1 MRKFII
7 ISVTLAGLGMATPS
21 WADRWDD
28 RDRPP
33 AGYCDEGR
41 AHELESRIAHD
52 VRDGRVNEQEGEDLH
67 AKIDWVEGMQA
78 RFCRSGMNDWQVRQ
92 LDAHYHRIAAE
103 LADAE
108 SGYSPEWRE
117 DWRERR

>member
-1 MRKFII
+1 MRKSII

-28 RDRPP
+28 RYRP

-41 AHELESRIAHD
+41 AHELEARIAHD
-52 VRDGRVNEQEGEDLH
+52 VRDGRVNEREGEDLH

-78 RFCRSGMNDWQVRQ
+78 RFCRSGLTDWQIRQ
-92 LDAHYHRIAAE
+92 LDEHYHRITVE

-108 SGYSPEWRE
+108 SGYRQDWWEEWRE
-117 DWRERR
+117 QR